1 MDYSIEKLQTAADCN
16 SLQALVNKEKSDL
29 EYKKLTLERSHSNYS
44 ERSTRISSDLA
55 LTTTEIS
62 ALATILETLPEGN
75 AKEEAS
81 VKKTKAEYHLFTL
94 NEQSDQYGVV
104 PLLEKEMEITLI
116 EKQLA
121 EMDVFYQAVEDKKN
135 TLAA

>member
-29 EYKKLTLERSHSNYS
+29 QYKKLTLERSHANYS
-44 ERSTRISSDLA
+44 ERSTCISSDLA

-81 VKKTKAEYHLFTL
+81 VKKTKADTTFLR
-94 NEQSDQYGVV
+94 
-104 PLLEKEMEITLI
+104 
-116 EKQLA
+116 
-121 EMDVFYQAVEDKKN
+121 
-135 TLAA
+135 